1 MPPFSIWDF
10 GFRISDFSPTHPDA
24 LRGWA
29 GNPKFEIRNPKFRC
43 YPPPPMGSPPLTQGR
58 ILRFWLPLAATW
70 LMMAFEGPFLAAVIA
85 RLAEPTYNLAAYGVA
100 FSLALVFEAP
110 VIMLLSAATALA
122 RNRAS
127 YLRLRAFTNGLNAAV
142 TAAMVLAVLPPV
154 FTLLAVDL
162 IGLPAEVA
170 SRTHVALVILLPWP
184 ATIGLR
190 RFYQG
195 VLIRHN
201 LTRRVAY
208 GTVVRVAAMLG
219 TALALA
225 GRPGIEGAWVGAA
238 ALTMGVSLEAAAS
251 RVMAAGA
258 IRDLL
263 ATGGEPA
270 GASSTYLRL
279 TRFYYPLALT
289 TILSLGIHPLV
300 TFFVGNSRAALE
312 SLAVLPVIGGLVFV
326 FRALGLSYQEAAI
339 ALEGDDHEGYPAL
352 RRFAFRLGLGLAG
365 AMSLIAWTPL
375 AEIWFRDV
383 SGLSEELAHFALGPT
398 RILSVMPGLSALL
411 SFQSAV
417 AVVRDATAA
426 ITRATMF
433 EVTAVLAV
441 LWFAVGRLDA
451 VGAVAAAV
459 ALLIGRIGANAAL
472 APTLRA

>member
-1 MPPFSIWDF
+1 
-10 GFRISDFSPTHPDA
+10 
-24 LRGWA
+24 
-29 GNPKFEIRNPKFRC
+29 
-43 YPPPPMGSPPLTQGR
+43 MGSPPLTQAR

-70 LMMAFEGPFLAAVIA
+70 LMMAIEGPFLAAVIA

-100 FSLALVFEAP
+100 FSLALVVEAP

-122 RNRAS
+122 RNRNS
-127 YLRLRAFTNGLNAAV
+127 YLRLRNFTNGLNAAV
-142 TAAMVLAVLPPV
+142 TVMMVVAVLPPV
-154 FTLLAVDL
+154 FSLLAVDL

-219 TALALA
+219 TAVALA

-251 RVMAAGA
+251 RFMAAGA
-258 IRDLL
+258 VRDLL

-270 GASSTYLRL
+270 GAASTYLRL

-312 SLAVLPVIGGLVFV
+312 SLAVLPVIGGLVFI
-326 FRALGLSYQEAAI
+326 FRSLGLSYQEAAI
-339 ALEGDDHEGYPAL
+339 ALEGDDHQGYPAL
-352 RRFAFRLGLGLAG
+352 RRFAVWLGLGLAG
-365 AMSLIAWTPL
+365 AMSIIAWTPL
-375 AEIWFRDV
+375 AEVWFRDV
-383 SGLSEELAHFALGPT
+383 SGLSDELARFALTPT
-398 RILSVMPGLSALL
+398 RILAVMPGLTALL
-411 SFQSAV
+411 SFQRAV
-417 AVVRDATAA
+417 AVVRDITEAV
-426 ITRATMF
+426 TRATLI
-433 EVTAVLAV
+433 EVAAVFVV
-441 LWFAVGRLDA
+441 LWLAIDRLDA
-451 VGAVAAAV
+451 VGAAAAAA
-459 ALLIGRIGANAAL
+459 ALLIGRIGANISL
-472 APTLRA
+472 APTLKA